1 MVRLGT
7 TSLHGEASGRLCLA
21 KEPLAHG
28 LIQAHLWATME
39 DIGDPTPSLAFT
51 GQGRSRVPAPCPRS

>member
-1 MVRLGT
+1 
-7 TSLHGEASGRLCLA
+7 
-21 KEPLAHG
+21 
-28 LIQAHLWATME
+28 ME